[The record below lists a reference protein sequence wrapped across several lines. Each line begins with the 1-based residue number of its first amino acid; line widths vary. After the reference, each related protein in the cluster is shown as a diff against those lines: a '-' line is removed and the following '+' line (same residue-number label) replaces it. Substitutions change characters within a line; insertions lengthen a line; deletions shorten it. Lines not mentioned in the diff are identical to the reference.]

1 MQRLNKSRL
10 IRLTEEQEAFI
21 IEQAKASGL
30 TFSEFIRRRA
40 LGKRIVSKADLQLI
54 NQVSKLGGL
63 MKHLASIYPEQR
75 LEFGKV
81 LNETILF
88 LRRQS

>member
-1 MQRLNKSRL
+1 MQHRTKNRRL
-10 IRLTEEQEAFI
+10 RLTLEEDDFI
-21 IEQAKASGL
+21 VEQAKAAGL
-30 TFSEFIRRRA
+30 TVSEFMRRRA
-40 LGKRIVSKADLQLI
+40 LSKRIVSKADLQLI

-63 MKHLASIYPEQR
+63 MKHLASVYPEQR

-88 LRRQS
+88 LRSQR